1 MGAAGQSSSEGSDVS
16 INVKA
21 LPPPAAAP
29 APTTVLVQV
38 NAALTPAECYW
49 KLVEAGTAKMKYS
62 WFKLAVGG
70 ILAGMYVSFGF
81 TFCCCAIGLL
91 GNTIYGA
98 LAFPVG
104 LLLIILCGAE
114 LYTGNTCYMFT
125 ANIERK
131 AALWHHL
138 KICFSAWFW
147 NFVGAL
153 IMVQL
158 EKAAQIWAHRE
169 DWVHDIA
176 FKKMSLEWHAVL
188 VRAIFANWL
197 VNLAVYQALAA
208 RDVVGK
214 AIGCWTPI
222 TTFVA
227 IGLEHCIA
235 NQWLIPM
242 SIYLDPTT
250 KHPVSIT
257 WRNFVAKN
265 LIPATIGNW
274 IGGAIMVGLLNAA
287 FHGTKINEWKD
298 SAYEVTLG
306 KVMKKV
312 EDPLETLV
320 DLSAPVCLNRP
331 TEPKH

>member
-1 MGAAGQSSSEGSDVS
+1 MYSASAGGSDGGYAAKVLPTP
-16 INVKA
+16 VPP
-21 LPPPAAAP
+21 PPPAP
-29 APTTVLVQV
+29 IIVQV
-38 NAALTPAECYW
+38 QASLTPAEVYW
-49 KLVEAGTAKMKYS
+49 KLVDAGTAKMKLS

-81 TFCCCAIGLL
+81 TFCCVSIGLL

-104 LLLIILCGAE
+104 LFLIILCGAE

-131 AALWHHL
+131 AALWHHI
-138 KICFSAWFW
+138 KICTSAWAW
-147 NFVGAL
+147 NLVGSL

-158 EKAAQIWAHRE
+158 EYVAQIWYKRE
-169 DWVHDIA
+169 NYVHDIA
-176 FKKMSLEWHAVL
+176 HKKMSLEWHVVL

-197 VNLAVYQALAA
+197 VNLAVYQAVAA
-208 RDVVGK
+208 RDVIGK

-235 NQWLIPM
+235 NMWVIPM
-242 SIYLDPTT
+242 SIYLPPTD
-250 KHPVSIT
+250 KWPVTIT
-257 WRNFVAKN
+257 WRDFVAKN

-274 IGGAIMVGLLNAA
+274 IGGAIMVGALNAA

-298 SAYEVTLG
+298 QAYDMTVG
-306 KVMKKV
+306 KIVKKV
-312 EDPLETLV
+312 EDPLDSVV
-320 DLSAPVCLNRP
+320 DMAAPACLSKP
-331 TEPKH
+331 THVQTEQS

>member
-1 MGAAGQSSSEGSDVS
+1 MGATGGSSSSDIS
-16 INVKA
+16 IDVKA
-21 LPPPAAAP
+21 LPPPPPAP
-29 APTTVLVQV
+29 APAPIIVQV
-38 NAALTPAECYW
+38 NASLSPAEVYW
-49 KLVEAGTAKMKYS
+49 KLVEAGTAKINYS

-104 LLLIILCGAE
+104 LFLIILCGAE

-131 AALWHHL
+131 AALWHHI
-138 KICFSAWFW
+138 KICASAWGW
-147 NFVGAL
+147 NLVGSL

-158 EKAAQIWAHRE
+158 ECAGQIWKGRE
-169 DWVHDIA
+169 DWVHSIA
-176 FKKMSLEWHAVL
+176 YKKMALEWHVVL

-197 VNLAVYQALAA
+197 VNLAVFQAMAA

-242 SIYLDPTT
+242 SIYTAPTA
-250 KHPVSIT
+250 KYPVSIT
-257 WRNFVAKN
+257 WADFVSKN

-274 IGGAIMVGLLNAA
+274 IGGAIMVGAMNAA
-287 FHGTKINEWKD
+287 FHGTKISEWKD
-298 SAYEVTLG
+298 AAYEATVG
-306 KVMKKV
+306 KVVKKM
-312 EDPLETLV
+312 EDPLEHLV
-320 DLSAPVCLNRP
+320 DMSAPVCLNRP
-331 TEPKH
+331 EHGHQP